1 MFCYD
6 VGVDKYKS
14 NKEKLIV
21 KTGEIFWCYLGINIG
36 SEQNGRGLGK
46 TRPVLIIHKFSET
59 FLLAAPLTS
68 KYHFGDWYIK
78 LSFNDSFVIL
88 NQIRPIDIKRL
99 SAHICTISIFELEII
114 LNKYIE
120 LIQTKN
126 TNK

>member
-1 MFCYD
+1 MENN
-6 VGVDKYKS
+6 YKS

-21 KTGEIFWCYLGINIG
+21 KTGEIFWCYLGVNIG
-36 SEQNGRGLGK
+36 SEQNGRGLDK
-46 TRPVLIIHKFSET
+46 TRPVLIIYKFSET
-59 FLLAAPLTS
+59 FLLVAPLTS
-68 KYHFGDWYIK
+68 KYHFGDWYTKI
-78 LSFNDSFVIL
+78 SFNDSFVIL

-99 SAHICTISIFELEII
+99 RVHMGTISILELEEI